1 MPAAIISRRGISSRA
16 DFLRVYRPSAIMWR
30 QTYRASLPRSR
41 AFLRVSPPY
50 PRYTHRRS
58 ERRGARFRVH
68 SRRKQRAF
76 PRNKMNTA
84 GAVKEPPG
92 FLSVFLLKNG
102 IKIQKNQK
110 IF

>member
-1 MPAAIISRRGISSRA
+1 MPAAIISRRGISLPEVCSRVSR
-16 DFLRVYRPSAIMWR
+16 LSAIMWR
-30 QTYRASLPRSR
+30 QTFRASLPRSR
-41 AFLRVSPPY
+41 AFLRGRPPH

-102 IKIQKNQK
+102 IKIQKDQK
-110 IF
+110 MF